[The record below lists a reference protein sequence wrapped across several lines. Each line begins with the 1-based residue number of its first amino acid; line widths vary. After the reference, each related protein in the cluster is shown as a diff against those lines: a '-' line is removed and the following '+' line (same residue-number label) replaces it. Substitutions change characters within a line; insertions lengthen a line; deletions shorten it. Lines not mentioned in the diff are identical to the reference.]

1 MKRMLIDLNVV
12 TIGSWKKVDPAR
24 AVAEIFMKKV
34 EGHEGE
40 AKQFYVVTPYVLL
53 ELVNK
58 WKDKALAG
66 LIKDFYQKVTDEYVE
81 KIEVMEELFENF
93 EDVYNALIGAG
104 VKPED
109 AFLVMVCSV
118 KRAVLVTFDKKH
130 LRGKKEGINS
140 VLREYGC
147 EEVEVMLP
155 EEYLSLEF
163 GGKPS
168 NLAVIFKDSFAHSSL
183 YLISKLNGVNIFR
196 DDVFGISRALLCIGA
211 HAINSNFLIYKPFG
225 ENVCEVKGVFWAFLT
240 G

>member
-1 MKRMLIDLNVV
+1 MKKLLIDLNVV
-12 TIGSWKKVDPAR
+12 TVGSWKKADPAR
-24 AVAEIFMKKV
+24 AVAESFMKRV
-34 EGHEGE
+34 EGQEGE
-40 AKQFYVVTPYVLL
+40 AKRFYVVTPYVLL

-58 WKDKALAG
+58 WKDKALVG

-81 KIEVMEELFENF
+81 KIEVMEELFEIF
-93 EDVYNALIGAG
+93 EDVYNALIGVG

-130 LRGKKEGINS
+130 LRGRKEGINS

-155 EEYLSLEF
+155 EEYLSLEL

-168 NLAVIFKDSFAHSSL
+168 NLAVIFKNRFAHSSL
-183 YLISKLNGVNIFR
+183 YLIGKLNGVNVFR
-196 DDVFGISRALLCIGA
+196 DGVFDIFRALLCICA
-211 HAINSNFLIYKPFG
+211 HALNGNFLIYKPFG
-225 ENVCEVKGVFWAFLT
+225 EKREFRERGA
-240 G
+240 